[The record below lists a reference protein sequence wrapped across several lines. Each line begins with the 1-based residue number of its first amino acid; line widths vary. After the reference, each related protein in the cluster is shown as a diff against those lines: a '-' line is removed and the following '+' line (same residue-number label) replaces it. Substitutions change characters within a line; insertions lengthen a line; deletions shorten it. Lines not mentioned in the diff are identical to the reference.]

1 MLWRLAI
8 PALAGLL
15 VTTMVQV
22 YEACVAAVQ
31 TKFSQNFK
39 SIRVCDHLL
48 HDHLL
53 HAYDAIAADKIRD
66 LMTFIFDL

>member
-31 TKFSQNFK
+31 RKFSQNFK
-39 SIRVCDHLL
+39 SIRVC
-48 HDHLL
+48 DHLL

-66 LMTFIFDL
+66 LITFIFDL